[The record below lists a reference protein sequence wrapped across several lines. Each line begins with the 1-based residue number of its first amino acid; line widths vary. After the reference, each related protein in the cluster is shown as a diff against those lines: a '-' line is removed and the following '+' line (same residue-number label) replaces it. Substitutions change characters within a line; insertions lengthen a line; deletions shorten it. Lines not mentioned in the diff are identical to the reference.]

1 MQLKIPNQRDNW
13 RRLVIERIKIISYGN
28 QAKIVVFAHFVDGE
42 PTTHNPNPTIKLGY
56 DSVKRS
62 LMFSPV
68 RKRKGTTESSPDD
81 SSTVN
86 KTCTMAGNKEE
97 DPDNLVSLLAGF
109 EKDINQQVDESTD
122 FDSINKAEMNMD
134 DNSKV

>member
-62 LMFSPV
+62 LMFSPPV
-68 RKRKGTTESSPDD
+68 GKRKRTTESSPND

-86 KTCTMAGNKEE
+86 KTSTMA
-97 DPDNLVSLLAGF
+97 
-109 EKDINQQVDESTD
+109 
-122 FDSINKAEMNMD
+122 
-134 DNSKV
+134 

>member
-1 MQLKIPNQRDNW
+1 MQLKSPNQRDNW
-13 RRLVIERIKIISYGN
+13 RRLVNRESKNN
-28 QAKIVVFAHFVDGE
+28 QLREPRKDSCVCSFHFLDGE

-68 RKRKGTTESSPDD
+68 GKRKGTTESSPDD
-81 SSTVN
+81 SSSVN

-109 EKDINQQVDESTD
+109 EKDINQ
-122 FDSINKAEMNMD
+122 
-134 DNSKV
+134 